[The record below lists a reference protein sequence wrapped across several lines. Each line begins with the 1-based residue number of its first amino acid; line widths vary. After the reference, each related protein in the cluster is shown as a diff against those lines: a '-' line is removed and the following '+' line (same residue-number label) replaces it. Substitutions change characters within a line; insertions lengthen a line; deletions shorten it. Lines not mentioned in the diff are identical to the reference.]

1 MTAIFSGV
9 VGSTIPFVALLL
21 ALVLIVALRW
31 LSSARADSPP
41 LAFVALIVSVSLALA
56 IGVDIFRV
64 EGDIDRMNTI
74 FKFYLQIWVM
84 LALASAYLLWRL
96 GQGKRVPLRKLALGK
111 KAWVGALAVLVV
123 SASVYPALGTK
134 DRLRDRFYDQILPL
148 TLDGTAYAENVI
160 YSDQKGDID
169 LGVDFEGIRWLQD
182 NVEGSPIVLEGLTPT
197 YRWGSR
203 VSIYTGLP
211 SVVGWQWHQ
220 QQQRGDYAWAV
231 DRRIEDVNKIYSTTD
246 STTAMRLIRKYNVK
260 YVYVGQLERLYYPS
274 VGLLKFDSS
283 LSDALE
289 EVFKNDEVT
298 IYRVR
303 DEASFEISQD
313 VGRFAPE

>member
-1 MTAIFSGV
+1 
-9 VGSTIPFVALLL
+9 
-21 ALVLIVALRW
+21 
-31 LSSARADSPP
+31 
-41 LAFVALIVSVSLALA
+41 
-56 IGVDIFRV
+56 
-64 EGDIDRMNTI
+64 
-74 FKFYLQIWVM
+74 
-84 LALASAYLLWRL
+84 
-96 GQGKRVPLRKLALGK
+96 
-111 KAWVGALAVLVV
+111 
-123 SASVYPALGTK
+123 VYPALGTK

-148 TLDGTAYAENVI
+148 TLDGVAYAENVI
-160 YSDQKGDID
+160 YSDQKGNID
-169 LGVDFEGIRWLQD
+169 LAVDFEGIRWLQN

-231 DRRIEDVNKIYSTTD
+231 DSRIEDVNKIYSTID
-246 STTAMRLIRKYNVK
+246 STMAMRLIRKYNVK
-260 YVYVGQLERLYYPS
+260 YVYVGQVERLYYPS
-274 VGLLKFDSS
+274 AGLLKFDSS

-289 EVFKNDEVT
+289 EVFQNAEVT

-313 VGRFAPE
+313 ESRFGPE